1 MPLDLTIIAIL
12 LAAASGCPALCLAR
26 SSAAGQRLA
35 AFLMLL
41 AAAAGL
47 TAAFASLTGAPGGT
61 FSFPWPSGNGP
72 LALDPLSAFFLVPV
86 FLMGTLGSIFGLRY
100 WPQPKHPANA
110 RKLQLFWGLLIAGMS
125 LLLIARHGIVFLLG
139 WEIMALAA
147 FFLVA
152 TEDHLPRCRDA
163 GWIYLIATHIGT
175 LTLFALFSLWHH
187 ATGSFIL
194 QPPDAPLSPGT
205 INVLFLLTLLGFG
218 LKAGIMPLHFWLPGA
233 HANAPSHVSAILSGV
248 VLKMGIYGLLRIL
261 MLLPTPPAAYASLI
275 LILGAI
281 SGLLGVVFAIAQ
293 HDLKRLLAY
302 HSVENIGIILMGLG
316 LALLG
321 RAHHQPALIALG
333 LAGCL
338 LHVWNHA
345 LFKSLLF
352 LAAGSVVHATHTRQ
366 IDHLGGLAK
375 SMPHTAAL
383 FLLAAVAITGLPP
396 LNGFISELLIYLGLL
411 RPALSS
417 ENISSAVMLIA
428 PVLAMIGALALACF
442 VKVTGAVF
450 LGMPRTH
457 AACSSPPPPG
467 EVGWGYAQPRQM
479 PVHERDDELPRPPLQ
494 LPPPGGE
501 KNPRPSSNPIH
512 DPPFSMLAP
521 MLILAACC
529 LLIGIAPVLVAPLL
543 DTVIACW
550 SPEPATPIAQLVPLQ
565 TISILAV
572 ALLVLIAFIWK
583 LLPRTK
589 TLPGAGALLPG
600 AGAGTWDCGYARPTR
615 RIQYTASSFAQTIV
629 ALFRW
634 VLRPRTHLPRITGL
648 FPTTSQFSSHVDDA
662 VLDRALL
669 PSGRNITRAFAWF
682 HRFQQGLTQQYVLYI
697 LITVIIML
705 GSLIPAHAFFARLF
719 AR

>member
-26 SSAAGQRLA
+26 SSSIAQRLA

-47 TAAFASLTGAPGGT
+47 TGAFASLCGATVATSP
-61 FSFPWPSGNGP
+61 FPWPANNNAL
-72 LALDPLSAFFLVPV
+72 LALDTLGAFFLVPV
-86 FLMGTLGSIFGLRY
+86 FLMGVLGSIFGLRY

-110 RKLQLFWGLLIAGMS
+110 RKLQLFWGLLIAGMT
-125 LLLIARHGIVFLLG
+125 LLVVARHGMVFLLG

-152 TEDHLPRCRDA
+152 TEDHLARCRSA
-163 GWIYLIATHIGT
+163 AWLYFIATHLGT

-187 ATGSFIL
+187 ATGSFL
-194 QPPDAPLSPGT
+194 LLPADNSLSPAT
-205 INVLFLLTLLGFG
+205 LHVLFLLALLGFG

-248 VLKMGIYGLLRIL
+248 VLKMGIYGLLRFL
-261 MLLPTPPAAYASLI
+261 MLLPTPPAAYATLI

-281 SGLLGVVFAIAQ
+281 SSLLGVVFAIAQ

-302 HSVENIGIILMGLG
+302 HSVENIGIIFMGMG

-321 RAHHQPALIALG
+321 RAHHQPALITLG

-352 LAAGSVVHATHTRQ
+352 LASGGVVHATHTRQ
-366 IDHLGGLAK
+366 IDHLGGLAQ
-375 SMPHTAAL
+375 SMPHTASL

-396 LNGFISELLIYLGLL
+396 LNGFVSELLIYLGLL

-417 ENISSAVMLIA
+417 ANISSAVMLLA
-428 PVLAMIGALALACF
+428 PILAMTGALALACF

-450 LGMPRTH
+450 LGSPRTSAALH
-457 AACSSPPPPG
+457 AHESPLTM
-467 EVGWGYAQPRQM
+467 R
-479 PVHERDDELPRPPLQ
+479 LPM
-494 LPPPGGE
+494 
-501 KNPRPSSNPIH
+501 
-512 DPPFSMLAP
+512 F
-521 MLILAACC
+521 ILAACC
-529 LLIGIAPVLVAPLL
+529 LLIGIAPVLLAAML
-543 DTVIACW
+543 DTVIECW
-550 SPEPATPIAQLVPLQ
+550 SAEPATPLAQLVPLQ
-565 TISILAV
+565 TISILAASLL
-572 ALLVLIAFIWK
+572 ALIVMIAFMYRLLRAPQK
-583 LLPRTK
+583 LPGVARVSGLSGRAAVEAVEFRVSGEEGALPGA
-589 TLPGAGALLPG
+589 LPGAGV
-600 AGAGTWDCGYARPTR
+600 GTWDCGYARPTR
-615 RIQYTASSFAQTIV
+615 RIQYTASSFAQSIV

-634 VLRPRTHLPRITGL
+634 VLRPRSHGPRITGL
-648 FPTTSQFSSHVDDA
+648 FPAPSVFASHVDDA

-669 PSGRNITRAFAWF
+669 PAGRNITRAFAWF

-705 GSLIPAHAFFARLF
+705 GSLIPVHAFFARLF

>member
-26 SSAAGQRLA
+26 SSSTGQRLA
-35 AFLMLL
+35 AFLMSL

-47 TAAFASLTGAPGGT
+47 IAAFASLCGVTGAALP
-61 FSFPWPSGNGP
+61 FPWPANNNAL
-72 LALDPLSAFFLVPV
+72 LALDPLSAFFLVPI
-86 FLMGTLGSIFGLRY
+86 FLMGALGSIYGLRY
-100 WPQPKHPANA
+100 WPQAKHPANA
-110 RKLQLFWGLLIAGMS
+110 RKLQLFWGLLIAGMA
-125 LLLIARHGIVFLLG
+125 LLVVARHGMVFLLG

-152 TEDHLPRCRDA
+152 TEDHLARCRSA
-163 GWIYLIATHIGT
+163 AWLYLIATHIGT

-194 QPPDAPLSPGT
+194 LPTDKSLSPGT
-205 INVLFLLTLLGFG
+205 INVLFLLALLGFG

-261 MLLPTPPAAYASLI
+261 MLLPTPPAAYATLI

-352 LAAGSVVHATHTRQ
+352 LASGGVVHATHTRQ
-366 IDHLGGLAK
+366 IDHLGGLAQ

-396 LNGFISELLIYLGLL
+396 LNGFVSELLIYLGLL

-417 ENISSAVMLIA
+417 ENIPSAVMLIA
-428 PVLAMIGALALACF
+428 PILAMIGALALACF

-457 AACSSPPPPG
+457 AAMHAHESPLTM
-467 EVGWGYAQPRQM
+467 R
-479 PVHERDDELPRPPLQ
+479 LPM
-494 LPPPGGE
+494 
-501 KNPRPSSNPIH
+501 
-512 DPPFSMLAP
+512 F
-521 MLILAACC
+521 ILAACC
-529 LLIGIAPVLVAPLL
+529 LLIGIAPILLAPLL

-550 SPEPATPIAQLVPLQ
+550 SPEPATPIAQLVPLK
-565 TISILAV
+565 TISILA
-572 ALLVLIAFIWK
+572 ASLLAMIAIIWLIMPK
-583 LLPRTK
+583 RRT
-589 TLPGAGALLPG
+589 TTARAD
-600 AGAGTWDCGYARPTR
+600 TWSCGYARPTR

-634 VLRPRTHLPRITGL
+634 VLRPRSHRPRITGL
-648 FPTTSQFSSHVDDA
+648 FPAPSLFASHVDDA

-669 PSGRNITRAFAWF
+669 PAGRNITRAFAWF

-705 GSLIPAHAFFARLF
+705 GSLIPVHAFFARLF